1 MVHVGSRVPESTGP
15 LLALLLV
22 AAAVA
27 PLAAPVAA
35 QSQAAGSP
43 PAVDVTVERGDD
55 PATVRLRLTFDA
67 PTDAR
72 SFWVLDHR
80 GSVVS
85 TDGFVAGETKDGD
98 PGYRW
103 DRETQSPSMTVVTT
117 VDTTDS
123 NGTFEGKEFAATEA
137 WTLAPTPKLTVA
149 WLPASDGEWRYRQPF
164 DESYPHQASF
174 AAAGVLG
181 ESFLYVGQYEEY
193 TRRADGQQFRV
204 VVAPNATS
212 TTPPK
217 QALDALAASSRYL
230 PGKSPESVLAFVL
243 PDPIR
248 RGGFAS
254 SRTDEFWVH
263 EDAALSSPSNL
274 WVHEYVHTR
283 QSFSLGTG
291 MQWFREASAGYFAA
305 NASLRHDRIERTTVA
320 RAFTGKEFGNATL
333 SNPATWSSHEVPY
346 YRGPLVLWALDR
358 EIRSVTDGERDL
370 RDVFERMNGHEGN
383 VTYADFKH
391 LVADVAGQSMDAWLD
406 RYVTTTERPDVDE
419 LGVDGR
425 AVDPDGSDL
434 DERGKPELP
443 GMREYVLSSL
453 KLWGALALAGL
464 MVGVAL
470 GGYVSG
476 IGRRLRD
483 ED

>member
-1 MVHVGSRVPESTGP
+1 M
-15 LLALLLV
+15 L
-22 AAAVA
+22 
-27 PLAAPVAA
+27 
-35 QSQAAGSP
+35 
-43 PAVDVTVERGDD
+43 
-55 PATVRLRLTFDA
+55 
-67 PTDAR
+67 
-72 SFWVLDHR
+72 
-80 GSVVS
+80 
-85 TDGFVAGETKDGD
+85 
-98 PGYRW
+98 
-103 DRETQSPSMTVVTT
+103 
-117 VDTTDS
+117 
-123 NGTFEGKEFAATEA
+123 
-137 WTLAPTPKLTVA
+137 
-149 WLPASDGEWRYRQPF
+149 
-164 DESYPHQASF
+164 
-174 AAAGVLG
+174 
-181 ESFLYVGQYEEY
+181 
-193 TRRADGQQFRV
+193 FR
-204 VVAPNATS
+204 
-212 TTPPK
+212 
-217 QALDALAASSRYL
+217 
-230 PGKSPESVLAFVL
+230 SPESVLAFVL

-370 RDVFERMNGHEGN
+370 RDVFERTNGHEGN